1 MSIDP
6 SIKKNVINLINKER
20 DIKIYG
26 LSYKP
31 DITNQ
36 EIINESKEISAMI
49 KGEIVA
55 GVKKKQSVFCVLV
68 KY

>member
-36 EIINESKEISAMI
+36 EIVNESKDISEMI
-49 KGEIVA
+49 KGEIVT